1 MDVLANRTLFV
12 FLLAAI
18 GLIALPHI
26 NHLPGPLV
34 IFFFIMLFWR
44 FIGIWYQRWLP
55 GKILLYVFTFTG
67 LALLYQQHLGWLGRD
82 PGTSL
87 FMTALSLKL
96 MEVKRQRDIYL
107 IAYLAFIVAASQ
119 FLYEQSIFMAVY
131 IVFVCSVLLTAMV
144 MINSRQSNIKASL
157 KKAMTILMQALP
169 LTLII
174 FVFFPRVEAPRW
186 LLFEDP
192 NRAMTGLKDSME
204 PGSISD
210 LGLSDELAFRVKFTG
225 NIPPVASLYW
235 RGPVFSYTDGKRWT
249 QGRHQG
255 AGMTPSV
262 PEFKGDVYRY
272 TLLMEPQD
280 KPWVYALD
288 MPSGFSDELFQNAD
302 YQMLTRKAPDKRS
315 EYQLTSSLLYNTR
328 LLQEDEWVRN
338 TQMPGAASPKII
350 RLIADLQSGT
360 QFTEQFVGNIMRHFR
375 EERFSYTLRPPLME
389 NNPVETFLFE
399 TRTGFC
405 SHYAAAFVYLMRAAN
420 VPARVVTGYQGGT
433 LNEVGG
439 FLEIRQADA
448 HAWAE
453 VWIKDRGWVRYDP
466 TAAVAPERI
475 DQTSY
480 FQQQFGDELAQLV
493 PRRNLQGSFEWLKT
507 TRELWR
513 SLDYSWQRWVINYHS
528 ANQLKFLASL
538 GISGLNKMIYW
549 LIAGIAVF
557 TAVLC
562 GYLFRQRQKP
572 KDKALQL
579 YTRFCKKMATTG
591 LVIRAGEGPQDFAGR
606 IKSVSPELAGPV
618 DRITGLFIR
627 YRYGKK
633 PSGQDLSLLKAAISE
648 LRIKK
653 GYSAKAKSRSHF

>member
-12 FLLAAI
+12 FLLTAI
-18 GLIALPHI
+18 GLIALPHSS
-26 NHLPGPLV
+26 HLPGPLV

-44 FIGIWYQRWLP
+44 FIGIWNPRWLP

-131 IVFVCSVLLTAMV
+131 IVFVCSVLLAAMV
-144 MINSRQSNIKASL
+144 MINSRQANIKASL

-315 EYQLTSSLLYNTR
+315 EYQLTSSLQYSTG
-328 LLQEDEWVRN
+328 LLQEDERVRN
-338 TQMPGAASPKII
+338 TQLPGAVSPKIR
-350 RLIADLQSGT
+350 RLITDLQSGT
-360 QFTEQFVGNIMRHFR
+360 NLTEQLVGSIMRHFR
-375 EERFSYTLRPPLME
+375 EEGFSYTLRPPLME
-389 NNPVETFLFE
+389 TNPVETFLFE

-405 SHYAAAFVYLMRAAN
+405 SHYAAAFVYLMRVAN

-453 VWIKDRGWVRYDP
+453 VWVKDRGWVRYDP

-513 SLDYSWQRWVINYHS
+513 SFDYSWQRWVINYHS

-549 LIAGIAVF
+549 LIAGVMVF
-557 TAVLC
+557 TAVLS

-579 YTRFCKKMATTG
+579 YARFCKKMAARG
-591 LVIRAGEGPQDFAGR
+591 LIIRAGEGPQDFAGR
-606 IKSVSPELAGPV
+606 IKLVFPELAGSV

-627 YRYGKK
+627 YRYGKTPTK
-633 PSGQDLSLLKAAISE
+633 VDLSLLRAAIAE
-648 LRIKK
+648 LRIKPRN
-653 GYSAKAKSRSHF
+653 STKAKSQSHF